1 MSKQENTKRKEVSN
15 WKLWTVV
22 VVTVGIFLG
31 FSVYFV
37 YFYFQYIGLEELT
50 KSDSTFGTFG
60 DYLGGTV
67 GTITAIAVFIA
78 TLIIIFLQK
87 EELKATRDELEKSRT
102 AQELQA
108 KLFQQQQFETTFFT
122 LLDKMNN
129 CTRPENLMHFCLLL
143 KLVYNNIKDYSIKYN
158 NNSNNNKEI
167 CENIE
172 NKYRD
177 ILKSYLDNVL
187 HMIFCTKKELDYYL
201 GSKSEVIFND
211 TKIIAEEYFLFE
223 NLYISF
229 ESVTK
234 DEEYRNS
241 IIERLKMYDIRAYK
255 NNDVAINLY
264 KMYILNETQIIT
276 ND

>member
-187 HMIFCTKKELDYYL
+187 HIIFCTKKELDYYL